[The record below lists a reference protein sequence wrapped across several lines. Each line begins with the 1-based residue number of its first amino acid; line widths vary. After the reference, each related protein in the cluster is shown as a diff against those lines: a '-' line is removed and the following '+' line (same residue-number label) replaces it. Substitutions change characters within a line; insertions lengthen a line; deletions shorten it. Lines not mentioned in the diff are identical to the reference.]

1 MGNKLTLTINETA
14 ALCREHGWAVGKEQ
28 LAEGIAEGRYPFGK
42 ILRVGNTGRRTY
54 EIWKADVLAYL
65 REKGAEV

>member
-1 MGNKLTLTINETA
+1 MENKLTLTINETV
-14 ALCREHGWAVGKEQ
+14 ALCREHGWVVGKEQ
-28 LAEGIAEGRYPFGK
+28 LAEGIAEGRYPFGM
-42 ILRVGNTGRRTY
+42 ILRVGNTGRKTY

>member
-1 MGNKLTLTINETA
+1 MESKLTLTIDEA
-14 ALCREHGWAVGKEQ
+14 VALCRRHGWVVGKTQ

-54 EIWKADVLAYL
+54 EIWKTDVLAYL